1 MAERMRASREQLDHV
16 LDPNEHQ
23 APLEPLARAASN
35 VGRGLNVELA

>member
-1 MAERMRASREQLDHV
+1 MAERMRASREQHV

-35 VGRGLNVELA
+35 VGRGLNVELV